1 MPLYDD
7 IARAL
12 RAGASAVRGA
22 WKAPAQ
28 AAAPA
33 PSNGAPPHG
42 ARRLRQVPSLS
53 EWDAEDVLAALRAHV
68 AGEFRASAQLADHLG
83 QCDAVAGVLDTL
95 RRTVV
100 GLPFDL
106 APPLDTPDPG
116 RSTRLATELRRAWPR
131 MLSRGAAAEIVKWS
145 ALMGFAIAERVWR
158 LDPVTGRWSCRLK
171 PWHPVFTRWDWTR
184 GCFAVQTE
192 TGTEYV
198 TPDSQKW
205 CLFTDIE
212 ESRPW
217 MSGAV
222 RPLGILTLI
231 AWWLD
236 RDGARWSE
244 RHGLP
249 PLGAKVPMSQ
259 SEGPR
264 VDRFLSDLEDLGTE
278 PIMRLPQGEQ
288 GAASFDIEWKEL
300 KNATAWQGF
309 LEPGRDIRSRVAIV
323 LVGQPLTSQAG
334 VGGSGSYALGKV
346 HSGVHQ
352 QVVES
357 YAHLLGTARAHLVV
371 PWVRVNETGSRRDAE
386 LIAPAPTWDAA
397 PPADAKADAE
407 SSEARARAVKAW
419 QETGVPV
426 DALAEAK
433 ADGVI
438 VLTNTQPKTSVP
450 TGEVRALPERYDGI
464 DLRPS
469 QGMADAARRGIELH
483 EEGLS
488 GDGLKPETVKRA
500 HQIAARDDLTPEH
513 WREMRGWFARHAS
526 DRTPEWDSPP
536 TPGYVAWM
544 LWGGDPGESRSRA
557 VVARLDRA
565 DEEDA

>member
-12 RAGASAVRGA
+12 RAGASAARGA
-22 WKAPAQ
+22 WGAPAQ
-28 AAAPA
+28 AVAPA

-42 ARRLRQVPSLS
+42 SRRMRQVSALS
-53 EWDAEDVLAALRAHV
+53 EWDAEDVLSALRAHV
-68 AGEFRASAQLADHLG
+68 AGEFRASALLADHLG

-100 GLPFDL
+100 GLPFDVV
-106 APPLDTPDPG
+106 APADTPDPN
-116 RSTRLATELRRAWPR
+116 RSARLATELRRAWPR
-131 MLSRGAAAEIVKWS
+131 MLSRGAAAELVKWS

-158 LDPVTGRWSCRLK
+158 LDPVTGRWSVRLK
-171 PWHPVFTRWDWTR
+171 PWHPAFTRWDWTR

-198 TPDSQKW
+198 TPESQKW
-205 CLFTDIE
+205 CLFTDLE

-222 RPLGILTLI
+222 RPLGVLALI

-236 RDGARWSE
+236 RDGARWAE

-264 VDRFLSDLEDLGTE
+264 VDRFLADLRDLGTE
-278 PIMRLPQGEQ
+278 PIMRLPQGE
-288 GAASFDIEWKEL
+288 GPNAASFDIEWKEL
-300 KNATAWQGF
+300 SNGTAWQGF

-334 VGGSGSYALGKV
+334 VGGSGTYALGKV

-357 YAHLLGTARAHLVV
+357 YAHLLGTARAHMVV
-371 PWVRVNETGSRRDAE
+371 PWVRVNETGSLRDAE

-397 PPADAKADAE
+397 PPTEAKSDAE
-407 SSEARARAVKAW
+407 SSKAWAEAVKAW
-419 QETGVPV
+419 SDLGVEV
-426 DALAEAK
+426 DVAAEAR
-433 ADGVI
+433 AAGM
-438 VLTNTQPKTSVP
+438 VL
-450 TGEVRALPERYDGI
+450 
-464 DLRPS
+464 
-469 QGMADAARRGIELH
+469 AAAPG
-483 EEGLS
+483 
-488 GDGLKPETVKRA
+488 
-500 HQIAARDDLTPEH
+500 
-513 WREMRGWFARHAS
+513 
-526 DRTPEWDSPP
+526 P
-536 TPGYVAWM
+536 TPG
-544 LWGGDPGESRSRA
+544 LPRPGA
-557 VVARLDRA
+557 P
-565 DEEDA
+565 